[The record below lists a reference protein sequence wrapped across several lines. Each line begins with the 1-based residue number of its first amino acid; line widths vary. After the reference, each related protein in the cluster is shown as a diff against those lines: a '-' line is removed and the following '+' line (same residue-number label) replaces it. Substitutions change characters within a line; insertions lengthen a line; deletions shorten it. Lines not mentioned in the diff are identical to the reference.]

1 MEVQDRIGALADQ
14 MGEYVELDA
23 LVEKI
28 AQDVVWLIE
37 RVYHHE
43 KEKNGYRE
51 ELQLLLDG
59 THAEP

>member
-28 AQDVVWLIE
+28 APDVVWLIE